1 MIKACGPDYIHVS
14 NKISWNK
21 MLSVCTYNMIIN
33 CYNETVEFSNEWQED
48 GIRIYKGKGNKSKC
62 SNERGI
68 NT

>member
-1 MIKACGPDYIHVS
+1 MYQIRFHGIKCY
-14 NKISWNK
+14 
-21 MLSVCTYNMIIN
+21 VCAYNMILN